1 MTRIEPGPRAPWLW
15 AAIVIPLGIVLA
27 VCAHWEPV
35 LRDGWGHL
43 NWYRNGGTL
52 DASAIYELVVGG
64 WRYENPRLGQ
74 TVSTILYADG
84 PLHVI
89 ATVALGLGL
98 FTLLATM
105 VLGRWPSVRRGD
117 DALAYVT
124 VVAIVAWCVPQF
136 GPMLFYRP
144 FLGNYTF
151 GLVLQLAW
159 LVPYRLQLAAPRAW
173 RAWWTP
179 LLFVLG
185 AAAGMCNEHTGPAFL
200 AAGLAVV
207 VYSARRGDRVKPWM
221 LVGLAGLAAGYVLL
235 MIAPGHAA
243 RYDGLA
249 QQAGAV
255 ERVLK
260 RGIVENLKVVGV
272 LGLHLVWALPWL
284 ALGLAARRRA
294 APLAAPTRAAIAGF
308 AAMGL
313 VITLVLLG
321 SPKIGPRLYL
331 HSVALVACA
340 LAAWVL
346 AQLSTAR
353 LRLACGVV
361 SAAIIGYVAV
371 RCVVTYRSVGPVGE
385 ARLAAIRS
393 APAGTR
399 LAVPRFTAGGDR
411 YFLGE
416 DLDEPELRARLA
428 TWYGL
433 AAIDL
438 TPP

>member
-1 MTRIEPGPRAPWLW
+1 MKRAPWLW

-27 VCAHWEPV
+27 MCAHWEPV

-52 DASAIYELVVGG
+52 DASSIYDLVVGG

-74 TVSTILYADG
+74 TLSTILYADG

-89 ATVALGLGL
+89 ATVALGLAL

-105 VLGRWPSVRRGD
+105 VLGRWPSPRRTG

-159 LVPYRLQLAAPRAW
+159 LVPFRLQLAEPRSW
-173 RAWWTP
+173 RAWWSP

-185 AAAGMCNEHTGPAFL
+185 VAAGMCNEHVGPAFL
-200 AAGLAVV
+200 AAGVAVV
-207 VYSARRGDRVKPWM
+207 AYSVKRGDRVRPWM
-221 LVGLAGLAAGYVLL
+221 LLGLAGLALGYVLL

-243 RYDGLA
+243 RYGGLA
-249 QQAGAV
+249 NQAGVV
-255 ERVLK
+255 ERVLD
-260 RGIVENLKVVGV
+260 RGLVDNLRIVGV
-272 LGLHLVWALPWL
+272 LGVHVAWALPWIV
-284 ALGLAARRRA
+284 LGAVAHRRA
-294 APLAAPTRAAIAGF
+294 APLAAPTRLAIAGL

-321 SPKIGPRLYL
+321 SPKVGPRLYV
-331 HSVALVACA
+331 HAVALVACA

-353 LRLACGVV
+353 HRLACGVL
-361 SAAIIGYVAV
+361 SAVVIGYVAV
-371 RCVVTYRSVGPVGE
+371 RCVAAYASVGPRGE
-385 ARLAAIRS
+385 ARLAVIRS
-393 APAGTR
+393 APAGAR
-399 LAVPRFTAGGDR
+399 VVVPRFSTAGDR

-416 DLDEPELRARLA
+416 DLDDADLRARLA
-428 TWYGL
+428 TWYGVT
-433 AAIDL
+433 AIDL